1 MRRWPFVGG
10 VDRFGYAVAAA
21 GCYSDCVPEGSGQ
34 VRCQEAEFFQI
45 RVCIGEH
52 FRSVHQQLGPQTEL
66 NLFGVVSE
74 A

>member
-1 MRRWPFVGG
+1 MRPRLFVGG
-10 VDRFGYAVAAA
+10 VGSTREAVAAA

-45 RVCIGEH
+45 RVCIGEY
-52 FRSVHQQLGPQTEL
+52 FRSVGQQLGPQTEL